1 MPRDAQGN
9 AVSAASEDAVRAYD
23 HAVAGYLTYRADTG
37 RRLAPM
43 LAADPEFG
51 MAHVFKGCLLMAP
64 FDAATVPR
72 AVEALADARRCLSRL
87 GTPRERAHAE
97 ALSAWIDGEI
107 GRALAVWEEILE
119 DHPRDVLAFRLH
131 HFNAFWSGS
140 PERMLAGVERVLPHW
155 PADLPGWGAVLACRA
170 FANEECGGYVVAE
183 ASGREALALDPG
195 DLWAAHA
202 VAHVME
208 MQGRRGEGIAF
219 LDGLERH
226 WEGANNVA
234 HHLWWHR
241 AMFHLERREFDT
253 ALGLYDRRFRDLASP
268 LVAAMPDFTTDV
280 QNAASMLFRLELR
293 GVAVGERWAELAD
306 KAEAR
311 IGDWLSPFTLP
322 HRMMALAAT
331 GRWAAAGRM
340 LQGLRQAAAA
350 RRASNRPG
358 AAALVLREAALP
370 ICEAV
375 LAHRRGDFPGALAA
389 MRPALGAMHRL
400 GGSHAQQDVLEQLFL
415 DAAMRAGAAD
425 DARTLLERVAGRH
438 PVPPERR
445 IGYADAA
452 RMVEH

>member
-9 AVSAASEDAVRAYD
+9 AVSAASESAVRAYD
-23 HAVAGYLTYRADTG
+23 HAVEGYLTFRADTAQ
-37 RRLAPM
+37 RLSPV

-51 MAHVFKGCLLMAP
+51 MGHVLKGCLLMAP
-64 FDAATVPR
+64 FDAALVPR
-72 AVEALADARRCLSRL
+72 ARDALAEARRHLSRA
-87 GTPRERAHAE
+87 GTERERAHAE
-97 ALSAWIDGEI
+97 ALSSWVEGEI
-107 GRALAVWEEILE
+107 DRALATWEEILE

-131 HFNAFWSGS
+131 HFNAFWSGR

-155 PADLPGWGAVLACRA
+155 PAGLPGWGAVLACRA
-170 FANEECGGYVVAE
+170 FANEECGSYAVAE

-195 DLWAAHA
+195 NLWAAHA

-226 WEGANNVA
+226 WEGANNLA

-293 GVAVGERWAELAD
+293 GVAVGDRWAELAD

-322 HRMMALAAT
+322 HRMMALAAA

-340 LQGLRQAAAA
+340 LEA
-350 RRASNRPG
+350 
-358 AAALVLREAALP
+358 LREAARPSSNCAGTAVPVLRDAALP
-370 ICEAV
+370 VCEAV
-375 LAHRRGDFPGALAA
+375 LAHRRGDFAGAVAA

-415 DAAMRAGAAD
+415 DAAMRAGSAE

-438 PVPPERR
+438 PVPPSRR

-452 RMVEH
+452 RLVEH